1 MLMGL
6 RRLSAG
12 TWRIRN
18 GGWEDEIV
26 RNLRR
31 QRHLDGR
38 RQTIRLQN
46 DSADCS
52 IYFNY
57 GRGMAVGDFSAPL
70 RFARNDGEGGGL
82 GGPLSAFGFRLPAAG
97 CWLSAF
103 SFWLSAIGVPSAIPP
118 SPLRG
123 PLPPDKQWGAREYI
137 GARYM
142 APFGGRSN
150 GVRTLA
156 KKRAFPF
163 EVAKGLPPF
172 ERKQTQSSPAGG
184 YVPCPQKKDRRSG
197 LFSYQHSRS
206 SSTGQWSLPRISEW
220 MEAPLI
226 WSFHTL
232 ETRK

>member
-1 MLMGL
+1 MQMAS
-6 RRLSAG
+6 RRPSAG
-12 TWRIRN
+12 TWIIRN

-26 RNLRR
+26 RNLGR

-70 RFARNDGEGGGL
+70 RFARNDGEGEVSAVRYR
-82 GGPLSAFGFRLPAAG
+82 LSAFRLRR
-97 CWLSAF
+97 AF
-103 SFWLSAIGVPSAIPP
+103 GNPP

-137 GARYM
+137 GARH
-142 APFGGRSN
+142 PVSFGVGRSN
-150 GVRTLA
+150 GVRNLA
-156 KKRAFPF
+156 KK
-163 EVAKGLPPF
+163 LH
-172 ERKQTQSSPAGG
+172 SPLKRRRGCRPLRENRHNLRRQAAMSLA
-184 YVPCPQKKDRRSG
+184 KKDRRSG

-220 MEAPLI
+220 MEAPLM